1 MCIRSSGCVWYCKK
15 RLLSAPALPKKDI
28 PALTEGRSISAVAA
42 APLRRLYIFRW
53 REEKVAE
60 PGAGAF
66 LSKWIV
72 IWLVVGIIRYSIAI
86 RTKYVR

>member
-1 MCIRSSGCVWYCKK
+1 M
-15 RLLSAPALPKKDI
+15 
-28 PALTEGRSISAVAA
+28 AA

-53 REEKVAE
+53 LEEKVAE